1 MAIDS
6 FIPEIWS
13 ASVETEY
20 TAGQIVIPTV
30 MGKYDGEVARGNQVN
45 ITGAVTPSIRDY
57 SSTRTIEAEDLD
69 DKGQSL
75 LIDQEKAWSILVD
88 DIDRRQAAGDL
99 GEWAGA
105 AGRALREDAES
116 FMIGRLLSQA
126 FQANVTGS
134 TPVNVNEFSKAKAAA
149 LKIRKQLNDN
159 KVPVDG
165 RFLLV
170 NSAFGS
176 LLVDGLSD
184 AALAGGSNELRNG
197 QIARVWGFTVLESPH
212 FAEQTKPIA
221 IGYHTSSAAF
231 VGQIQKTE
239 ALRHQSKFADIVRGL
254 HVYGG
259 KVTRREAVVAYVSE
273 GVAQSSDPGFNL
285 DNATG
290 AES

>member
-1 MAIDS
+1 MALDN

-13 ASVETEY
+13 AAVETEY
-20 TAGQIVIPTV
+20 QAGQIVIPTV
-30 MGKYDGEVARGNQVN
+30 TGKYTGDVRRGNQVN

-57 SSTRTIEAEDLD
+57 SSSRSIDAEDLD
-69 DKGQSL
+69 DKGQTL

-88 DIDRRQAAGDL
+88 DIDRAQAAGDL
-99 GEWAGA
+99 GVWAGA
-105 AGRALREDAES
+105 AGRALQEDAES
-116 FMIGRLLSQA
+116 FIVGKLLTQS
-126 FQANVTGS
+126 FQ
-134 TPVNVNEFSKAKAAA
+134 VNVSGSSPRTVSDFAKAKAEA
-149 LKIRKQLNDN
+149 LTIRKTLNDN
-159 KVPVDG
+159 KVPVSG

-176 LLVDGLSD
+176 LLIDGLSD

-197 QIARVWGFTVLESPH
+197 QIARAWGFDILESP
-212 FAEQTKPIA
+212 FFSEQTKPIA

-239 ALRHQSKFADIVRGL
+239 SLRHQTKFADIVRGL
-254 HVYGG
+254 NVYGG
-259 KVTRREAVVAYVSE
+259 KVTRREAAVASVSA

-285 DNATG
+285 DNDSG

>member
-1 MAIDS
+1 MALDN

-13 ASVETEY
+13 AAVETEY
-20 TAGQIVIPTV
+20 QAGQIVIPTV
-30 MGKYDGEVARGNQVN
+30 TGKYTGDVRRGNQVN

-57 SSTRTIEAEDLD
+57 SSTRSIDAEDLD
-69 DKGQSL
+69 DKGQTL

-88 DIDRRQAAGDL
+88 DIDRAQAAGDL
-99 GEWAGA
+99 GVWAGA
-105 AGRALREDAES
+105 AGRALQEDAES
-116 FMIGRLLSQA
+116 YIIGKLLAQS

-134 TPVNVNEFSKAKAAA
+134 APVTVNDFATAKAAA
-149 LKIRKQLNDN
+149 LVIRKQLNDN

-184 AALAGGSNELRNG
+184 AALAGGVNELRNG

-212 FAEQTKPIA
+212 FSEQTKPIA
-221 IGYHTSSAAF
+221 IGYHPSSAAF

-239 ALRHQSKFADIVRGL
+239 SLRHQTKFADIVRGL

-259 KVTRREAVVAYVSE
+259 KVTRREAAVAYVSA

-285 DNATG
+285 DNTSG